1 MTAKHQVRP
10 RRSPV
15 LSSLALTLGLIAA
28 APPSARAQPSAPD
41 SPQPTGTALP
51 WPGAAAAAPSDE
63 PRPLI
68 PSTFALKTPTRS
80 VAFRLNAE
88 LGTIGVLK
96 HTIQFS
102 QDGTQLDYVREGGQD
117 NLSFFARISAE
128 LELFRR
134 HSFIFL
140 YQPLDLRTE
149 QVLSRDVSIDKL
161 TFPAGTPVD
170 FRYGF
175 DFYRFSYQFDFLKSA
190 RHELALGLGIQIR
203 NANISFTSADGTL
216 RRINHNIGP
225 VPLLRLRA
233 RYTFDSGVFL
243 GTEIDGLYARGKVI
257 TGSLYSFEGALLDAS
272 VRVGLVVSSFLDV
285 YLNLR
290 YLGGGASGVSEN
302 DPPPGDGYTDNWLHT
317 LTASIGFTIR

>member
-1 MTAKHQVRP
+1 MQLGVPAHTRAEPVPEGSLLPVQP
-10 RRSPV
+10 RE
-15 LSSLALTLGLIAA
+15 
-28 APPSARAQPSAPD
+28 
-41 SPQPTGTALP
+41 LP
-51 WPGAAAAAPSDE
+51 DE
-63 PRPLI
+63 PRPI
-68 PSTFALKTPTRS
+68 VPSSFRLRS
-80 VAFRLNAE
+80 PGRAVAFRLNAE
-88 LGTIGVLK
+88 LGTLGVLK

-117 NLSFFARISAE
+117 NLAFFARISTE

-175 DFYRFSYQFDFLKSA
+175 DFYRFSYQFDFLKSE
-190 RHELALGLGIQIR
+190 RHELALGLGLQIR
-203 NANISFTSADGTL
+203 NANISFTSADGAL
-216 RRINHNIGP
+216 RRVNHNIGP
-225 VPLLRLRA
+225 VPTLRLRG
-233 RYTFDSGVFL
+233 RYTFQNGLFL
-243 GTEIDGLYARGKVI
+243 GTEVEGIYARGKVI
-257 TGSLYSFEGALLDAS
+257 TGSLYSFEGALLDAA
-272 VRVGLVVSSFLDV
+272 VRMGFTLTSFLDV
-285 YLNLR
+285 YFNVR

-317 LTASIGFTIR
+317 LVGSIGFTIK